1 MMFGLVLILVLALA
15 FNLLI
20 FTIFPL
26 LLIFFFY
33 HTTNDNTTK
42 RKEKPML
49 QTPLIAKKTVT
60 VMAFFKFCSSVTHFV
75 TAVSS
80 SEYSSSF
87 PSLLPINACAVVLI
101 T

>member
-49 QTPLIAKKTVT
+49 QTPLIAKKNGDSDGVFQ
-60 VMAFFKFCSSVTHFV
+60 VLQFRYAFRNGCFKFRV
-75 TAVSS
+75 
-80 SEYSSSF
+80 SSSF

>member
-49 QTPLIAKKTVT
+49 QTPLIAKIWR
-60 VMAFFKFCSSVTHFV
+60 F
-75 TAVSS
+75 
-80 SEYSSSF
+80 SSF
-87 PSLLPINACAVVLI
+87 AVPLRI
-101 T
+101 S